1 LSPPPL
7 SAPPLSP
14 PSLIQPLLSGAPPV
28 SPPARTSP
36 APVQGG
42 TEQLTAPGG
51 PPGQPEYLERLA
63 WRGPA
68 APERAQ
74 PASDRYGEWARSGR
88 PQGTVY
94 GGQPAPAPVPMTEN
108 SGSLTGHI
116 LAQGHPVVPLPST
129 GRSKFM
135 VIVVVLVSLLVLGAI
150 AAGIAVVSGMLTR

>member
-1 LSPPPL
+1 LLAPPLPLPAPPLGPADQLSPP
-7 SAPPLSP
+7 A
-14 PSLIQPLLSGAPPV
+14 GA
-28 SPPARTSP
+28 
-36 APVQGG
+36 
-42 TEQLTAPGG
+42 
-51 PPGQPEYLERLA
+51 PGQPDYVERLA

-68 APERAQ
+68 APERT
-74 PASDRYGEWARSGR
+74 PPTSDRYGEWARAGR

-94 GGQPAPAPVPMTEN
+94 GGQPPPSPVPMNVEN

-150 AAGIAVVSGMLTR
+150 VAAIAVVSGMLTN